1 METVYNIDN
10 QVAKIAKE
18 HKIITD
24 YVVKFN
30 SSLKNRDKEFFKGI
44 AGFFDFLANDL
55 RGHFL
60 FEEMVIFPA
69 AIAGKPAYEN
79 ILMVMSLQKDHGVL
93 EENLNALIVQ
103 LNDLKINRQ
112 KLTTE
117 LINQIKAFFDALK
130 AHARSE
136 MTDLFPI
143 VDATPES
150 KALMEKYA
158 AEMNRGE

>member
-1 METVYNIDN
+1 MPV
-10 QVAKIAKE
+10 
-18 HKIITD
+18 
-24 YVVKFN
+24 
-30 SSLKNRDKEFFKGI
+30 
-44 AGFFDFLANDL
+44 FFDFLANDL

-136 MTDLFPI
+136 MTDLFPM

>member
-30 SSLKNRDKEFFKGI
+30 NSLKNRDKEFFKGI
-44 AGFFDFLANDL
+44 SGFFDFLAKDL

-69 AIAGKPAYEN
+69 ALAGEPAYEN
-79 ILMVMSLQKDHGVL
+79 ILMVMGLQKEHGAL
-93 EENLNALIVQ
+93 EENLDALIFQ
-103 LNDLKINRQ
+103 LNELKTSRQ
-112 KLTTE
+112 KLTNE
-117 LINQIKAFFDALK
+117 LINQIKAFFDTLK
-130 AHARSE
+130 AHAKLE
-136 MTDLFPI
+136 MTDLFPM
-143 VDATPES
+143 VDANPKS
-150 KALMEKYA
+150 KALVEKYA
-158 AEMNRGE
+158 AEVNRR